1 MCVAFTILSLAAVSA
16 ADVTSSASC
25 ETLWPPSGGGQ
36 STSGASLLQVS
47 SFSEADEHGEAVG
60 GEPLE
65 HNDVEFRPLI
75 VIPGLGSAGRAG
87 NVLRNIRLFNRS
99 LGPRFSCI
107 LTIWAKNTSDPIF
120 APANYA
126 PCKVVYDDTPLF
138 GCIKDVPAL
147 DTRRASHVLLVL
159 DDLEM
164 NEHALLE
171 LHRFMEKTGSDMV
184 SASYEMSWCE
194 LMKPRPQREQA
205 ARGTTYMEINNI
217 LFTHKSFQCF
227 QELIDTKT
235 NSMGY
240 GYDFYFVKK
249 CATRPAIC
257 DACTVKHLSHG
268 SYNGTMAK
276 EEMWKWVEAHPEHRR
291 FFSRCDNSSSYKLFF

>member
-1 MCVAFTILSLAAVSA
+1 M
-16 ADVTSSASC
+16 
-25 ETLWPPSGGGQ
+25 WPPRVGGQ

-47 SFSEADEHGEAVG
+47 SFNEADEQHGEAVG

-75 VIPGLGSAGRAG
+75 VIPGLGSAERAG
-87 NVLRNIRLFNRS
+87 NVLSNIRLFNRS

-107 LTIWAKNTSDPIF
+107 LTIWAKNTSDPTF
-120 APANYA
+120 ASANYA

-138 GCIKDVPAL
+138 GCIKDVPAD
-147 DTRRASHVLLVL
+147 DTRRASHVLLLL

-184 SASYEMSWCE
+184 SASYEESWCE

-205 ARGTTYMEINNI
+205 ARGSTYMEINNI

-227 QELIDTKT
+227 QEFIDTKT

-240 GYDFYFVKK
+240 GYDFFLGKK

-257 DACTVKHLSHG
+257 DACTVKHLRHG
-268 SYNGTMAK
+268 SYNGTTAK
-276 EEMWKWVEAHPEHRR
+276 EEMRTWGQAHPELRR
-291 FFSRCDNSSSYKLFF
+291 FSSRCDSSSLYDVFF